1 VRLAPYAGPAKGANG
16 AVPWSAPAGV
26 AFNKA
31 TGSLLVT
38 NPALVAGLVDPKLF
52 VDFDVYV
59 NDRAVPLERP
69 ALPTWCPRPK
79 GSEIEPTVGAAPG
92 RGRRPGV
99 PAFLVIT
106 AICVAVDAGS
116 VVGREPALGVS

>member
-1 VRLAPYAGPAKGANG
+1 LTSQVGVLNPSLTGEVARYAGPAKGANG
-16 AVPWSAPAGV
+16 AVPWSAQGSRS
-26 AFNKA
+26 NNA

-69 ALPTWCPRPK
+69 ALPT
-79 GSEIEPTVGAAPG
+79 V
-92 RGRRPGV
+92 V
-99 PAFLVIT
+99 PA
-106 AICVAVDAGS
+106 A
-116 VVGREPALGVS
+116 